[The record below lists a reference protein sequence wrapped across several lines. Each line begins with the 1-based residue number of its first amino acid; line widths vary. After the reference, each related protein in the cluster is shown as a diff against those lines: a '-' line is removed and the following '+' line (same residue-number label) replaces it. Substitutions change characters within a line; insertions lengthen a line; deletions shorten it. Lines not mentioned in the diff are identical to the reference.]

1 MMTANNFTIVFA
13 GDSVT
18 DCGRR
23 TDKLAPLGDGYVSL
37 LAEKLF
43 ARDENTV
50 IVNAGIN
57 GNRSQDLAGRWNE
70 DVLDHGPSVVSILI
84 GVNDTWRRF
93 DRDDPTTAEAFEA
106 NCRSMLERTLVRA
119 DTTVVLVEPFL
130 LPVSP
135 EQTAWVEDLEA
146 KVAVVRALSA
156 EFGTS
161 LLPAHEFLTEA
172 ATVYGP
178 EALAPDG
185 VHLSALGHQLLAG
198 KWLELMS

>member
-1 MMTANNFTIVFA
+1 MSADKFTIVFV

-23 TDKLAPLGDGYVSL
+23 SDDRSPLGDGYVSL
-37 LAEKLF
+37 LAEKLL
-43 ARDENTV
+43 ARDENSV

-57 GNRSQDLAGRWNE
+57 GNRSQDLAGRWE
-70 DVLDHGPSVVSILI
+70 ADVMDHGPSLVSILI

-93 DRDDPTTAEAFEA
+93 DRDDPTTAVAFEA
-106 NCRSMLERTLVRA
+106 NCRSMLERTLEREN
-119 DTTVVLVEPFL
+119 TKVVLVEPFL

-135 EQTAWVEDLEA
+135 EQTAWLGDLEA
-146 KVAVVRALSA
+146 KVAVVRALAA
-156 EFGTS
+156 EYGTS
-161 LLPAHEFLTEA
+161 LLPAHAFLTEA
-172 ATVYGP
+172 AAVHGP

-185 VHLSALGHQLLAG
+185 VHPSAHGHRILAD